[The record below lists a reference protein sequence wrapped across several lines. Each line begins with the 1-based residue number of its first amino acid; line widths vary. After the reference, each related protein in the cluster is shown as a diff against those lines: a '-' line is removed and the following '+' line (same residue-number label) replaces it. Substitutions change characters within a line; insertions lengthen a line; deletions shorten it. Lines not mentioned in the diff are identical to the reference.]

1 MTTNFLSKLEDVA
14 LKRRVDYYL
23 KFDTMTPEQIDR
35 MFSRFYPMQNADA
48 FVKRVR
54 HLKLTPCILQK
65 FFVKRLRSDDVI
77 ADVNLL
83 EEITTHEY
91 KVLEDQS
98 SLYM

>member
-1 MTTNFLSKLEDVA
+1 MA

-23 KFDTMTPEQIDR
+23 KFDTMTPDQIHK
-35 MFSRFYPMQNADA
+35 MFSRFYPAQDADA
-48 FVKRVR
+48 FVKCVK

-77 ADVNLL
+77 ADVSHL
-83 EEITTHEY
+83 EEIATHEY